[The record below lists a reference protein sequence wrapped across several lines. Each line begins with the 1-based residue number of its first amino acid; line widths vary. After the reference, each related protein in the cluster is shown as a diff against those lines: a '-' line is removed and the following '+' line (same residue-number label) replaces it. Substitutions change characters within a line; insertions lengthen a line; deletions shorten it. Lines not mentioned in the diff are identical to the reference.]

1 MEIQRLNVLLQPTIR
16 AEQPESASGT
26 SAAGGTPS
34 FGQVLAEAIQ
44 RVEQQQIQ
52 AEDAAVR
59 LAAGQVE
66 DLAEVMITAEKANLS
81 LGLAVQIRNKALEAY
96 QEIMRMQL

>member
-1 MEIQRLNVLLQPTIR
+1 MEIQRLNVLLQPAMRT
-16 AEQPESASGT
+16 EQPEQAPSAGSG
-26 SAAGGTPS
+26 PS

-44 RVEQQQIQ
+44 RVEQDQKQ

-59 LAAGQVE
+59 LAAGQVD
-66 DLAEVMITAEKANLS
+66 DLAEVMIAAEKASLS

>member
-1 MEIQRLNVLLQPTIR
+1 MEIARLNQLLRPTMG
-16 AEQPESASGT
+16 AEHSENDANSAG
-26 SAAGGTPS
+26 AVQ
-34 FGQVLAEAIQ
+34 FGQVLADAIS
-44 RVEQQQIQ
+44 RVEQDQVQ

-59 LAAGQVE
+59 LAAGQVD
-66 DLAEVMITAEKANLS
+66 DLAEVMIAAERASLS